1 MCYQLEIAKELIN
14 DKNVFVKN
22 CSQVKIERKRKEFVF
37 KLNYLEFSKCNTR

>member
-37 KLNYLEFSKCNTR
+37 KLNHLELSKCNTR